1 MFTGIVS
8 ETGTLKK
15 LQPIQGGQE
24 LTIACSFAGDVHI
37 DESIAVNGVC
47 LTAVDFDAQTFRVQC
62 VQETLRKTSLG
73 SLKEGMAVN
82 LERSLTLEKAIE
94 GHIVQ
99 GHVDTVGAIERV
111 TQDGADLLVEI
122 SYPEAFDDYIVD
134 RGSIAVDGIS
144 LTVARTIGLGEGEGE
159 GEGAGAGERV
169 GVGSGAG
176 ERAGVG
182 ADGADKGTLRP
193 RFVVA
198 IIPYTWDFT
207 NLKEKQEGDL
217 VNLEFDMFGKYIIK
231 YMKKLRG

>member
-8 ETGTLKK
+8 ETGILKK

-159 GEGAGAGERV
+159 GA
-169 GVGSGAG
+169 GAG

-182 ADGADKGTLRP
+182 ADGADEGTLRP

>member
-144 LTVARTIGLGEGEGE
+144 LTVARTIGLGEGGGG
-159 GEGAGAGERV
+159 GEGAGA
-169 GVGSGAG
+169 GAG

>member
-159 GEGAGAGERV
+159 GAGAGERA
-169 GVGSGAG
+169 GVGADGAG

>member
-99 GHVDTVGAIERV
+99 GHVDTVGAIERI

-144 LTVARTIGLGEGEGE
+144 LTVARTIGLGEGEG
-159 GEGAGAGERV
+159 A
-169 GVGSGAG
+169 GAG

-182 ADGADKGTLRP
+182 ADGTGDGADEGARHP